1 MTDSTSLRC
10 LFLHNFY
17 QYAGGEDISM
27 AAEVE
32 LLRQAN
38 HTVEL
43 LEWHN
48 DAITEMSRPEKLAL
62 FWQTTWNSDSKR
74 RVYEALKRLDAD
86 LIHVQNFFPLVSPSV
101 YSAARQLGVPVVQH
115 LRNFRLGCLNGYLYR
130 QGQVCEA
137 CVGRNPWRG
146 VAYRC
151 YRDSLPASLSL
162 WQMLTAHR
170 WRRTWH
176 QEVDVFIT
184 PSRFAADKLIEI
196 GLPPEKMRVKPNFI
210 VDPLG
215 GGNPLPSPDLPIFT
229 FIGRLSPEK
238 GALELLQ
245 AWQQLRQPEWQLWIV
260 GDGPEK
266 AMLETFCREH
276 NLGNVKFW
284 GHCSRQ
290 TTLDLLQRSSL
301 LVLPCRWYET
311 FGRVVIEAFA
321 CGRPALVSNIGA
333 VAELVSDGETG
344 FQVPYTDTAAWVER
358 LTWCGQHLGTLAQFG
373 TQARYNYLRHYT
385 PETNYQRLWEIYQQV
400 LR

>member
-1 MTDSTSLRC
+1 MTDPASLRC
-10 LFLHNFY
+10 LFLHNYY
-17 QYAGGEDISM
+17 QQAGGEDLSM
-27 AAEVE
+27 AAEIE
-32 LLRQAN
+32 ILRQAH

-43 LEWHN
+43 LAWHN
-48 DAITEMSRPEKLAL
+48 DAIADLAGAEKLSL
-62 FWQTTWNSDSKR
+62 FWQTTWNSASKR
-74 RVYEALKRLDAD
+74 RVYDALQRFNAD
-86 LIHVQNFFPLVSPSV
+86 LLHVQNFFPLASPAV

-130 QGQVCEA
+130 QGRVCEA

-151 YRDSLPASLSL
+151 YRGSLPASLSL

-176 QEVDVFIT
+176 REVDVFIT
-184 PSRFAADKLIEI
+184 PSRFAAAKLIEI
-196 GLPPEKMRVKPNFI
+196 GLPAEKMQVKPNF
-210 VDPLG
+210 VADPLA
-215 GGNPLPSPDLPIFT
+215 GNSPPPPPDRPIFT
-229 FIGRLSPEK
+229 FVGRLSPEK

-245 AWQQLRQPEWQLWIV
+245 AWQQVRQPDWQLWIV

-266 AMLETFCREH
+266 ATLERFCQEH
-276 NLGNVKFW
+276 HLGNVRFW
-284 GHCSRQ
+284 GHCSPPQ
-290 TTLDLLQRSSL
+290 TLELLQRSTL

-358 LTWCGQHLGTLAQFG
+358 LTWCGQNLATLARFG
-373 TQARYNYLRHYT
+373 TRARQTYLQHYT
-385 PETNYQRLWEIYQQV
+385 PAINYQRLREIYQQV